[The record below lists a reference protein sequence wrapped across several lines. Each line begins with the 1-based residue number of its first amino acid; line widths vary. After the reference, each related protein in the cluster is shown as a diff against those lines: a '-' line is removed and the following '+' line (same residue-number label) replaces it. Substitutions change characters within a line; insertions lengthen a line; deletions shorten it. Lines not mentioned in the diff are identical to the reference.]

1 MNKQRYLMVVS
12 GPSGCGKDTVVNH
25 LIKHY
30 NNIEVAVSATTRG
43 PRPGE
48 QNGVNYHFVTMEE
61 FEGHIQKGELLEY
74 ANYVGNYYG
83 TLKAEVD
90 HRIEKG
96 TTCILVIEVEGAAQI
111 KAMYPECTTVFIL
124 PPSMEELARRLRGRG
139 SENEE
144 WVQKRLKRAEE
155 EIAYADGYNFTVVND
170 DIEKCAGELY
180 DILQKRQVEN

>member
-12 GPSGCGKDTVVNH
+12 GPSGCGKDTVVNY
-25 LIKHY
+25 LIKNY
-30 NNIEVAVSATTRG
+30 ANIEVAVSATTRD

-48 QNGVNYHFVTMEE
+48 QDGVNYHYVTMAE
-61 FEGHIQKGELLEY
+61 FEGHIQQGNLLEY

-90 HRIEKG
+90 RRIEKG
-96 TTCILVIEVEGAAQI
+96 ITCILVIEVEGAAQI
-111 KAMYPECTTVFIL
+111 KELYPDCTTVFVL

-139 SENEE
+139 SEDEE

-155 EIAYADGYNFTVVND
+155 EITYACNYDFTVVND
-170 DIEKCAGELY
+170 TIEGCAREIY
-180 DILQKRQVEN
+180 SILENRQAEN